1 MSKPLWRL
9 RPLCLS
15 KFLSV
20 PLSIVGMSFSLLLLG
35 CSAPTVATSSPE
47 SLTASTS
54 IPAKPVQPKG
64 QKLPITARAR
74 MGDVS
79 IQLEVARTPQQQSM
93 GLMFRGTLPANRGM
107 LFPFD
112 PPRPVHFWMKNVP
125 VALDMVFLRDGEVQA
140 IVANVPP
147 CADEPCPIYGPEGM
161 VEIDRVIELRAGRAA
176 ELGLKAGDR
185 IEIEFF
191 DRSSG
196 APQ

>member
-1 MSKPLWRL
+1 MSKPHLKRSS
-9 RPLCLS
+9 RPISNLS
-15 KFLSV
+15 SSL
-20 PLSIVGMSFSLLLLG
+20 PLSFFGMTFSLWLLG

-47 SLTASTS
+47 LSTASPS
-54 IPAKPVQPKG
+54 IQVGQIQPQG

-79 IQLEVARTPQQQSM
+79 IQLEVARTPQQQSK
-93 GLMFRGTLPANRGM
+93 GLMFRAALPDNRGM

-125 VALDMVFLRDGEVQA
+125 VPLDMVFLRDGEVKA
-140 IVANVPP
+140 IAANVPP
-147 CADEPCPIYGPEGM
+147 CTEEPCPIYGPQREI
-161 VEIDRVIELRAGRAA
+161 EIDRVIELRAGRAA

-191 DRSSG
+191 EEIS
-196 APQ
+196 P

>member
-1 MSKPLWRL
+1 MSKSLLSLSHL
-9 RPLCLS
+9 RLS
-15 KFLSV
+15 KFLFLAIS
-20 PLSIVGMSFSLLLLG
+20 LVGMSFNLLLLG

-47 SLTASTS
+47 LPTASTS
-54 IPAKPVQPKG
+54 IPAKPRQPKG

-93 GLMFRGTLPANRGM
+93 GLMYRGTLPDNRGM

-125 VALDMVFLRDGEVQA
+125 VALDMVFLLDGEVQA
-140 IVANVPP
+140 IAANVPP
-147 CADEPCPIYGPEGM
+147 CSDEPCPIYGPERA
-161 VEIDRVIELRAGRAA
+161 VDIDRVIELRAGRAA
-176 ELGLKAGDR
+176 ELGLQAGDR

-191 DRSSG
+191 DQPSAS
-196 APQ
+196 Q